1 MEKPVRVRIFD
12 HEYLIKSD
20 EDEAY
25 VQTIARYVNEK
36 FWEIKEHTE
45 GLSVNRTAILAAFH
59 IASEYFQLYQKV
71 LRAKWKSM
79 TITEKSGNRIAGRGD
94 DGAFLLRQDGATVTS
109 LEGLESLREA
119 KAIPAIN

>member
-1 MEKPVRVRIFD
+1 LEKPVRVRIFD

-36 FWEIKEHTE
+36 FWEVKEHTE

-59 IASEYFQLYQKV
+59 IASEYFQLQKRYDGLV
-71 LRAKWKSM
+71 KDIQSRAHSLNSQIDAI
-79 TITEKSGNRIAGRGD
+79 TINT
-94 DGAFLLRQDGATVTS
+94 
-109 LEGLESLREA
+109 
-119 KAIPAIN
+119 